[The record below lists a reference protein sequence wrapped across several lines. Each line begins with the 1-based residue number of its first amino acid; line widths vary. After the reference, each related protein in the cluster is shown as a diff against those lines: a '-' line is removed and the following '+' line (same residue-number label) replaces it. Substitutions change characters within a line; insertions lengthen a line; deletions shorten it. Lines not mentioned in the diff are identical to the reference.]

1 VSIANSIHDRA
12 RGRWSGIL
20 AALGLEQKF
29 LNGKHG
35 PCPLCGGKDRY
46 RWTNKDGSGSFYC
59 SQCSQTQNTG
69 VDLVMKFKQLN
80 FLEAK
85 RLIEGVIGEAPVVA
99 PKAGK
104 SEDQQRDQMAALW
117 GRARALDGRDVASRY
132 LGARGIKPEAFPASL
147 RWLPDLPFWDEAKT
161 RTLHPALLAK
171 FVAPDNSGAILHRTF
186 LAEPG
191 VKADLPKVR
200 MFMPGR
206 VPAGGA
212 VRLAPVEDTLGISEG
227 LETALSAMLLRRV
240 PVWATLT
247 AGNLMKWVPPKEA
260 RNIIIFG
267 DRDKS
272 FTGQLT
278 SYQLA
283 HRLRLEGF
291 WVQVQFADA
300 MPDAD
305 TDCDWNDAL
314 RQEQAA

>member
-1 VSIANSIHDRA
+1 LGQIEESWRWLKRSGEVRVSIANSIHDRA
-12 RGRWSGIL
+12 RGRWRGIL
-20 AALGLEQKF
+20 SAVGLEAKY
-29 LNGKHG
+29 LANKHG
-35 PCPLCGGKDRY
+35 PCPLCGGGKDRY
-46 RWTNKDGSGSFYC
+46 RWDDKNGTGSFFC
-59 SQCSQTQNTG
+59 SQCGAGTG

-117 GRARALDGRDVASRY
+117 GRARALDGLDVASRY
-132 LGARGIKPEAFPASL
+132 LGGRGIKPEAFPASL

-212 VRLAPVEDTLGISEG
+212 VR
-227 LETALSAMLLRRV
+227 
-240 PVWATLT
+240 
-247 AGNLMKWVPPKEA
+247 
-260 RNIIIFG
+260 FG

-314 RQEQAA
+314 MQEIAA